1 LEKRENIL
9 DLETGV
15 AAGLDDK
22 LFDGKG
28 IEENSE
34 LGDGLDRDSLRGR
47 RVSNRTGGTKDIDRE
62 ERKEKKKGA
71 LRYIG

>member
-47 RVSNRTGGTKDIDRE
+47 RVSNRTGGNKRYRQRGE
-62 ERKEKKKGA
+62 KRKKKGA